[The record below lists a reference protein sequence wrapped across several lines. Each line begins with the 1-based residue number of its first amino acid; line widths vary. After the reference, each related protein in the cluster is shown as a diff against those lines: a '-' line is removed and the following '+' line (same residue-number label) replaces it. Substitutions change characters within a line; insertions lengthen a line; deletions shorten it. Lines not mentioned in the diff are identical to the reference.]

1 MYLNPELK
9 AYYLED
15 FDRLL
20 NLDDAYWTIDSEL
33 LQVVLSKINQNKNI
47 QSLYSKHDDKD
58 ESYLFFTFSNS
69 VELKLF
75 RFIIPQMLSVIP
87 GLTYE
92 YLPPRINLN
101 TGLNNGVILACVT
114 DENYF
119 NVHQI
124 RLGLVSADP
133 ILHKDFWNLVQ
144 NLLCQV

>member
-58 ESYLFFTFSNS
+58 ESYLFFTYSNG

-101 TGLNNGVILACVT
+101 TGLNNGVDLACVT

-133 ILHKDFWNLVQ
+133 ILHKSFWNLVQ
-144 NLLCQV
+144 NLLGQV